1 MHAAYSPRAARTLSG
16 MARSSDRPIP
26 TGRVRR
32 TARLGGLAGEQ
43 AARAAANRAA
53 NVVRTPGRREA
64 AMERWQLQAAEQ
76 MVEVLGNMKGA
87 AMKVGQIASFM
98 DMPALPPE
106 VRERMQAKLAEL
118 RDSAPRMAFEDMRK
132 VVEAD
137 LETPLEDAFAEW
149 NEEAI
154 AAASIGQVYR
164 ARLHDGRDVAVKVQ
178 YPGVAQAV
186 RVDMQNLGLIL
197 QVAKRI
203 APGLDAK
210 AAAAEIRER
219 FTEELDYE
227 HEAQSQRAIAR
238 SWRGHPFVV
247 IPDVVTSLS
256 REHTLVTEYVE
267 GIGFEK
273 VRELPQPEQDRFGEI
288 VFRFFFG
295 CLYRTGLFS
304 GDPHPGNYLLM
315 PDGRVAFLDF
325 GMTKKISR
333 AQIEQEMTVIR
344 AGLEG
349 DAEGVRA
356 NFAARGFFDESDDR
370 IAADH
375 LLEHLFAVAG
385 WYLEDRERRIE
396 PDYVEQVLFDFG
408 DPRSSSW
415 QRLKHVSVPPDALLA
430 LRMEILTL
438 GVLARLEAKAN
449 WHRIAREMFF
459 AGPPAT
465 ELGEQETAFWT
476 R

>member
-1 MHAAYSPRAARTLSG
+1 M
-16 MARSSDRPIP
+16 SDGRIP

-32 TARLGGLAGEQ
+32 TARLGGLAGGQ

-53 NVVRTPGRREA
+53 NAVRTPARREA
-64 AMERWQLQAAEQ
+64 ALERWQVQAAEQ

-98 DMPALPPE
+98 DMPAIPPE

-118 RDSAPRMAFEDMRK
+118 RDSAPRVPFDDMRK
-132 VVEAD
+132 VVESD
-137 LETPLEDAFAEW
+137 LEMPLEEAFAEW
-149 NEEAI
+149 DEDAV

-164 ARLHDGRDVAVKVQ
+164 ARLHDGREVAVKVQ

-203 APGLDAK
+203 APGLDPK
-210 AAAAEIRER
+210 AAAAEIRDR

-238 SWRGHPFVV
+238 AWRGHPFVV
-247 IPDVVTSLS
+247 IPGVVTELS
-256 REHTLVTEYVE
+256 RERVLVTEFVD
-267 GIGFEK
+267 GIGFEQ
-273 VRELPQPEQDRFGEI
+273 VRELPQPERDRFGEI

-325 GMTKKISR
+325 GMTKKMPAELMR
-333 AQIEQEMTVIR
+333 AHVESIR
-344 AGLEG
+344 LALAG
-349 DAEGVRA
+349 DAEGLRS
-356 NFAARGFFDESDDR
+356 NFAARGFFDVADDR
-370 IAADH
+370 VSADV
-375 LLEHLFAVAG
+375 LLEHLFGVAG
-385 WYLEDRERRIE
+385 WYLESRPRRIE

-408 DPRSSSW
+408 DPRSPNW
-415 QRLKHVSVPPDALLA
+415 QRLKNVTVPPDSMLA
-430 LRMEILTL
+430 LRMELLIL
-438 GVLARLEAKAN
+438 GVLARLEAKGD
-449 WHRIAREMFF
+449 WHGIAREMFF
-459 AGPPAT
+459 GDPPASD
-465 ELGEQETAFWT
+465 LGRQEAGFWA
-476 R
+476 

>member
-1 MHAAYSPRAARTLSG
+1 M
-16 MARSSDRPIP
+16 SDGSIP
-26 TGRVRR
+26 TGRIRR

-53 NVVRTPGRREA
+53 NVVRTRERKEA
-64 AMERWQLQAAEQ
+64 ALERWQLQAAEQ

-118 RDSAPRMAFEDMRK
+118 RDSAPQMAFGEMRK

-137 LETPLEDAFAEW
+137 LEMPLEEAFAEW
-149 NEEAI
+149 DEDAI

-210 AAAAEIRER
+210 AAAAEIRDR

-238 SWRGHPFVV
+238 AWRGHPFVV
-247 IPDVVTSLS
+247 IPDVITELS
-256 REHTLVTEYVE
+256 REHMLVTEYVD
-267 GIGFEK
+267 GIGFEAI
-273 VRELPQPEQDRFGEI
+273 RELPQPEQDRFGEI

-325 GMTKKISR
+325 GMTKKVDR
-333 AQIEQEMTVIR
+333 ELRDAQVEAIR
-344 AGLEG
+344 LALEG

-356 NFAARGFFDESDDR
+356 NFAARGVLRPGRRADLGRPPARAPVQHRRLVPGGPSAPDR
-370 IAADH
+370 AGLRRAGAVRLRRPALTELAAAQARERARRLAAAD
-375 LLEHLFAVAG
+375 A
-385 WYLEDRERRIE
+385 D
-396 PDYVEQVLFDFG
+396 G
-408 DPRSSSW
+408 DPHARRPRPARREGELAPDRVRDVLRRPARDASSASRRRRSGTASSSC
-415 QRLKHVSVPPDALLA
+415 
-430 LRMEILTL
+430 
-438 GVLARLEAKAN
+438 
-449 WHRIAREMFF
+449 
-459 AGPPAT
+459 AGP
-465 ELGEQETAFWT
+465 T

>member
-1 MHAAYSPRAARTLSG
+1 M
-16 MARSSDRPIP
+16 SDGSIP
-26 TGRVRR
+26 TGRIRR

-53 NVVRTPGRREA
+53 NVVRTRDRKEA
-64 AMERWQLQAAEQ
+64 ALERWQLQAAEQ

-118 RDSAPRMAFEDMRK
+118 RDSAPKMAFAEMRK

-137 LETPLEDAFAEW
+137 LEMPLEEAFAEW
-149 NEEAI
+149 DKEAV

-164 ARLHDGRDVAVKVQ
+164 ARLHDGRQVAVKVQ

-238 SWRGHPFVV
+238 AWRGHPFVV
-247 IPDVVTSLS
+247 IPDVITELS
-256 REHTLVTEYVE
+256 REHTLVTEYID
-267 GIGFEK
+267 GIGFEAI
-273 VRELPQPEQDRFGEI
+273 RELPQPEQDRFGEI

-295 CLYRTGLFS
+295 CLYRTRLFS

-325 GMTKKISR
+325 GMTKKVDR
-333 AQIEQEMTVIR
+333 DLRDAQVEAIR
-344 AGLEG
+344 LAIEG
-349 DAEGVRA
+349 DADGVRA
-356 NFAARGFFDESDDR
+356 NFAARGFFDPDDER
-370 IAADH
+370 ISADH
-375 LLEHLFAVAG
+375 LLEHLFSIAG
-385 WYLEDRERRIE
+385 WYLEDRPRRIE
-396 PDYVEQVLFDFG
+396 SDYVEQVLFDFG

-415 QRLKHVSVPPDALLA
+415 QRLKHVTVPAESLLPM
-430 LRMEILTL
+430 RMEILTL
-438 GVLARLEAKAN
+438 GVLSRLEAKTN
-449 WHRIAREMFF
+449 WHRIVREMFF
-459 AGPPAT
+459 GDPPAT
-465 ELGEQETAFWT
+465 VLGEQEAAFWN

>member
-1 MHAAYSPRAARTLSG
+1 VTSRIDAQRTLTA
-16 MARSSDRPIP
+16 MSDGSIP
-26 TGRVRR
+26 TGRIRR

-43 AARAAANRAA
+43 AARRAANRAA
-53 NVVRTPGRREA
+53 NVVRTEERKEA
-64 AMERWQLQAAEQ
+64 ALERWQIQAAEQ

-118 RDSAPRMAFEDMRK
+118 RDSAPRMSFAEMRK
-132 VVEAD
+132 VIEAD
-137 LETPLEDAFAEW
+137 LEMPIEEAFAEW
-149 NEEAI
+149 DEEAI

-164 ARLHDGRDVAVKVQ
+164 ARLHDGRQVAVKVQ

-238 SWRGHPFVV
+238 AWRGHPFVV
-247 IPDVVTSLS
+247 IPEVVTDLS

-267 GIGFEK
+267 GIGFEA
-273 VRELPQPEQDRFGEI
+273 VRELPQEEQDRFGEI

-295 CLYRTGLFS
+295 CLYRTGFFS

-325 GMTKKISR
+325 GMTKKMPRELRDS
-333 AQIEQEMTVIR
+333 QVELIR
-344 AGLEG
+344 LALAG

-356 NFAARGFFDESDDR
+356 NFAARGFFDEADER
-370 IAADH
+370 ISADH

-385 WYLEDRERRIE
+385 WYLEDRDRRIE

-438 GVLARLEAKAN
+438 GVLARLEAKTN

-459 AGPPAT
+459 GEQPAT
-465 ELGEQETAFWT
+465 PLGEQEAPFWN

>member
-1 MHAAYSPRAARTLSG
+1 MP
-16 MARSSDRPIP
+16 DRPIP
-26 TGRVRR
+26 TGRISR

-43 AARAAANRAA
+43 AARAAATRAA
-53 NVVRTPGRREA
+53 NVVRTRERREA
-64 AMERWQLQAAEQ
+64 ALERWQLQAAEQ

-98 DMPALPPE
+98 DMPALPAE

-118 RDSAPRMAFEDMRK
+118 RDAAPRMAFGEMRK

-137 LETPLEDAFAEW
+137 LEMPLEDAFAEW
-149 NEEAI
+149 DEEAV

-178 YPGVAQAV
+178 YPGVAEAV

-197 QVAKRI
+197 QVAKRV

-219 FTEELDYE
+219 FTDELDYE
-227 HEAQSQRAIAR
+227 HEAQSQRAIRRA
-238 SWRGHPFVV
+238 WRGHPFVV
-247 IPDVVTSLS
+247 IPDVVTELS
-256 REHTLVTEYVE
+256 RERVLVTEFVE
-267 GIGFEK
+267 GIGFEA
-273 VRELPQPEQDRFGEI
+273 VRELPQPERDRFGEI

-295 CLYRTGLFS
+295 CLYRTGHFS

-325 GMTKKISR
+325 GMTKKMPRDLTRSHVE
-333 AQIEQEMTVIR
+333 AIR
-344 AGLEG
+344 LALEG
-349 DAEGVRA
+349 DADALRA
-356 NFAARGFFDESDDR
+356 NFAERGFFDQGDER
-370 IAADH
+370 ISAD
-375 LLEHLFAVAG
+375 LILEHLFAVAG
-385 WYLEDRERRIE
+385 WYLDDRERRIE

-408 DPRSSSW
+408 DPRSSNWS
-415 QRLKHVSVPPDALLA
+415 RLKHVTVPPESLLA

-438 GVLARLEAKAN
+438 GVLSRLEAKAN
-449 WHRIAREMFF
+449 WHRIACEMFF
-459 AGPPAT
+459 GDPPAT
-465 ELGEQETAFWT
+465 TLGEQEAPFWT

>member
-1 MHAAYSPRAARTLSG
+1 MP
-16 MARSSDRPIP
+16 RSSERPIP
-26 TGRVRR
+26 TGRIRR

-43 AARAAANRAA
+43 AARAAATRAA
-53 NVVRTPGRREA
+53 NVVRTQERKEA
-64 AMERWQLQAAEQ
+64 ALDRWQLQAAEQ

-118 RDSAPRMAFEDMRK
+118 RDSAPRMAFADMRK
-132 VVEAD
+132 VIEAD
-137 LETPLEDAFAEW
+137 LEMPLEEAFAEW
-149 NEEAI
+149 EEEAV

-164 ARLHDGRDVAVKVQ
+164 ARLHDGREVAVKVQ

-210 AAAAEIRER
+210 AAATEIRER

-238 SWRGHPFVV
+238 AWRGHPFVV
-247 IPDVVTSLS
+247 IPDVLTEMS
-256 REHTLVTEYVE
+256 RERVLVTEYVD
-267 GIGFEK
+267 GLGFEQ
-273 VRELPQPEQDRFGEI
+273 VRELPQEERDRFGEI

-325 GMTKKISR
+325 GMTKKVDRSLR
-333 AQIEQEMTVIR
+333 DAQIEAVR
-344 AGLEG
+344 LAVEG
-349 DAEGVRA
+349 DAEGVRS
-356 NFAARGFFDESDDR
+356 NFAARGFFDQADER
-370 IAADH
+370 ISADH
-375 LLEHLFAVAG
+375 LLEHLFSIAG
-385 WYLEDRERRIE
+385 WYLEDRPRRIE
-396 PDYVEQVLFDFG
+396 SDYVEQVLFDFG

-415 QRLKHVSVPPDALLA
+415 QRLKHVTVPPDSLLA
-430 LRMEILTL
+430 MRMELLTL

-449 WHRIAREMFF
+449 WHRIVREMFF
-459 AGPPAT
+459 GDPPET
-465 ELGEQETAFWT
+465 DLGRQEAEFWA

>member
-1 MHAAYSPRAARTLSG
+1 MP
-16 MARSSDRPIP
+16 DRPIP

-53 NVVRTPGRREA
+53 NVVRTRERREA
-64 AMERWQLQAAEQ
+64 ALERWQLQAAEQ

-98 DMPALPPE
+98 DTPALPPE

-118 RDSAPRMAFEDMRK
+118 RDSAPQMAFGDMRK
-132 VVEAD
+132 IIEED
-137 LETPLEDAFAEW
+137 LEMPLEEAFAEW
-149 NEEAI
+149 DEHAI

-164 ARLHDGRDVAVKVQ
+164 ARLHDGRDVAVKIQ

-197 QVAKRI
+197 QVAKRV

-210 AAAAEIRER
+210 AAAEEIRER

-238 SWRGHPFVV
+238 AWRGHPFVV
-247 IPDVVTSLS
+247 IPNVVTELS
-256 REHTLVTEYVE
+256 RERVLVTEFAE
-267 GIGFEK
+267 GIGFEA
-273 VRELPQPEQDRFGEI
+273 VRELPQPDRDRFGEI
-288 VFRFFFG
+288 IFRFFFG
-295 CLYRTGLFS
+295 CLYRTGHFS

-325 GMTKKISR
+325 GMTKKMPR
-333 AQIEQEMTVIR
+333 DLMDTHVDAIR
-344 AGLEG
+344 LALEG

-356 NFAARGFFDESDDR
+356 NFAARGFFDPADER
-370 IAADH
+370 ISADL

-385 WYLEDRERRIE
+385 WYLDDRERRIE

-408 DPRSSSW
+408 DPRSSNWS
-415 QRLKHVSVPPDALLA
+415 RLRHVTVPPESLLP

-438 GVLARLEAKAN
+438 GVLSRLEAKAN
-449 WHRIAREMFF
+449 WHGIAREMFF
-459 AGPPAT
+459 GDPPAT
-465 ELGEQETAFWT
+465 ELGQQEHSFWS

>member
-1 MHAAYSPRAARTLSG
+1 MAPAYCPRAARTLIE
-16 MARSSDRPIP
+16 MPDRAIP
-26 TGRVRR
+26 TGRIRR

-53 NVVRTPGRREA
+53 NVVRTRDRREA
-64 AMERWQLQAAEQ
+64 ALERWQIQAAEQ

-98 DMPALPPE
+98 DMPALPAE
-106 VRERMQAKLAEL
+106 VRERMQEKLAEL
-118 RDSAPRMAFEDMRK
+118 RDSAPRMAFGEMRK

-137 LETPLEDAFAEW
+137 LEMPLEEAFAEW
-149 NEEAI
+149 DEEAV

-164 ARLHDGRDVAVKVQ
+164 ARLHDGREVAVKVQ

-247 IPDVVTSLS
+247 IPGVVTELS
-256 REHTLVTEYVE
+256 RERVLVTEYVE
-267 GIGFEK
+267 GIGFEE
-273 VRELPQPEQDRFGEI
+273 VRTLPQEERDRFGEI

-295 CLYRTGLFS
+295 CLYRTLLFS

-325 GMTKKISR
+325 GMTKKMPRELRDSQV
-333 AQIEQEMTVIR
+333 ALIR
-344 AGLEG
+344 MAIEG
-349 DAEGVRA
+349 DADGVRA
-356 NFAARGFFDESDDR
+356 NFAARGFFDAADER
-370 IAADH
+370 ISADH
-375 LLEHLFAVAG
+375 LLEHLYAITG

-408 DPRSSSW
+408 DPRSASW

-449 WHRIAREMFF
+449 WHRIACEMLF
-459 AGPPAT
+459 GEPPAT
-465 ELGEQETAFWT
+465 ELGEQEAKFWT

>member
-1 MHAAYSPRAARTLSG
+1 MT
-16 MARSSDRPIP
+16 DRPIP

-53 NVVRTPGRREA
+53 NVVRTRERKEA
-64 AMERWQLQAAEQ
+64 ALERWQLQAAEQ
-76 MVEVLGNMKGA
+76 MVEVLGSMKGA

-98 DMPALPPE
+98 DLPALPPE

-118 RDSAPRMAFEDMRK
+118 RDSAPRMAFADMRK

-137 LETPLEDAFAEW
+137 LEMPLEDAFAEW
-149 NEEAI
+149 DEEAV

-186 RVDMQNLGLIL
+186 RVDLQNLGLIL
-197 QVAKRI
+197 QVAKRV

-227 HEAQSQRAIAR
+227 HEAQSQRTIAR
-238 SWRGHPFVV
+238 AWRAHPFVV
-247 IPDVVTSLS
+247 IPNVVTELS
-256 REHTLVTEYVE
+256 REHVLVTEFADGV
-267 GIGFEK
+267 GFEA
-273 VRELPQPEQDRFGEI
+273 VRELPQPERDRFGEI

-295 CLYRTGLFS
+295 CLYRTGFFS

-325 GMTKKISR
+325 GMTKKMPRELID
-333 AQIEQEMTVIR
+333 AQVEAIR
-344 AGLEG
+344 LALDG
-349 DAEGVRA
+349 DADSLRA
-356 NFAARGFFDESDDR
+356 NFAGRGFFEEDDER
-370 IAADH
+370 ISADV

-385 WYLEDRERRIE
+385 WYLDDRERRIE
-396 PDYVEQVLFDFG
+396 PDYAEQVLFDFG
-408 DPRSSSW
+408 DPRSANW
-415 QRLKHVSVPPDALLA
+415 NRLRHVTVPPESLLA

-438 GVLARLEAKAN
+438 GVLSRLEAKAH

-459 AGPPAT
+459 GDPPAT
-465 ELGEQETAFWT
+465 ALGEEEASFWN

>member
-1 MHAAYSPRAARTLSG
+1 MAAQRTLTA
-16 MARSSDRPIP
+16 MSDRPIP
-26 TGRVRR
+26 TGRIRR

-53 NVVRTPGRREA
+53 YLVRTSERREA
-64 AMERWQLQAAEQ
+64 ALDRWQLQAAEQ

-98 DMPALPPE
+98 DLPALPPE

-118 RDSAPRMAFEDMRK
+118 RDSAPRMAFADMRR
-132 VVEAD
+132 VIEAD
-137 LETPLEDAFAEW
+137 LEMPLEEAFAEW
-149 NEEAI
+149 DEEAI

-197 QVAKRI
+197 QVAKRV

-219 FTEELDYE
+219 FTDELDYE

-238 SWRGHPFVV
+238 AWRGHPFVV
-247 IPDVVTSLS
+247 IPEVVTELS
-256 REHTLVTEYVE
+256 REHVLVTEYVD
-267 GIGFEK
+267 GLGFEQ
-273 VRELPQPEQDRFGEI
+273 VRELPQPERDRFGEI

-304 GDPHPGNYLLM
+304 GDPHPGNYLLL

-325 GMTKKISR
+325 GMTKKMPR
-333 AQIEQEMTVIR
+333 AVIDAQVEAVR
-344 AGLEG
+344 LALAG
-349 DAEGVRA
+349 DATGVHA
-356 NFAARGFFDESDDR
+356 NFAERGFYAIDDER
-370 IAADH
+370 ISPD
-375 LLEHLFAVAG
+375 LVLEHLFAIAG
-385 WYLEDRERRIE
+385 WYLDDRERRIE

-408 DPRSSSW
+408 DPRSPNWS
-415 QRLKHVSVPPDALLA
+415 RLRHVTAPPDSLLP
-430 LRMEILTL
+430 LRMEMLTL
-438 GVLARLEAKAN
+438 GVLARLTAKAN
-449 WHRIAREMFF
+449 WHRIARELFF
-459 AGPPAT
+459 GDPPAT
-465 ELGEQETAFWT
+465 ALGEQEAAFWN
-476 R
+476 

>member
-1 MHAAYSPRAARTLSG
+1 M
-16 MARSSDRPIP
+16 SDGSIP
-26 TGRVRR
+26 TGRIRR

-53 NVVRTPGRREA
+53 NVMRTGDRKEA
-64 AMERWQLQAAEQ
+64 ALERWQLQAAEQ

-118 RDSAPRMAFEDMRK
+118 RDSAPKMAFGEMRK

-137 LETPLEDAFAEW
+137 LEMPLEEAFAEW
-149 NEEAI
+149 DEQAI

-164 ARLHDGRDVAVKVQ
+164 ARLHDGREVAVKVQ

-238 SWRGHPFVV
+238 AWRGHPFVV
-247 IPDVVTSLS
+247 IPDVVTELS
-256 REHTLVTEYVE
+256 REHTLVTEYID
-267 GIGFEK
+267 GIGFEA
-273 VRELPQPEQDRFGEI
+273 VRELPQHEQDRFGEI

-295 CLYRTGLFS
+295 CLYRTRLFS

-325 GMTKKISR
+325 GMTKKVER
-333 AQIEQEMTVIR
+333 ELRDAQVEAIR
-344 AGLEG
+344 LALEG

-356 NFAARGFFDESDDR
+356 NFAARGFFDPGDER
-370 IAADH
+370 ISADH
-375 LLEHLFAVAG
+375 LLEHLFSIAG
-385 WYLEDRERRIE
+385 WYLEDRPRRIE
-396 PDYVEQVLFDFG
+396 SDYVEQVLFDFG
-408 DPRSSSW
+408 DPRSPSW
-415 QRLKHVSVPPDALLA
+415 QRLKHVTVPADSLLPM
-430 LRMEILTL
+430 RMEILTL
-438 GVLARLEAKAN
+438 GVLSRLEAKTN
-449 WHRIAREMFF
+449 WHRIVREMFF
-459 AGPPAT
+459 GEPPAT
-465 ELGEQETAFWT
+465 ELGEQEAPFWT